1 MLYRPHTGA
10 CLSGSGYDLV
20 ALKECEISVYSTYR
34 LEFAL
39 DQDIG
44 SPQKPKEKGR
54 EAINFTHIREHGS
67 HKPHTS

>member
-39 DQDIG
+39 D
-44 SPQKPKEKGR
+44 
-54 EAINFTHIREHGS
+54 
-67 HKPHTS
+67 